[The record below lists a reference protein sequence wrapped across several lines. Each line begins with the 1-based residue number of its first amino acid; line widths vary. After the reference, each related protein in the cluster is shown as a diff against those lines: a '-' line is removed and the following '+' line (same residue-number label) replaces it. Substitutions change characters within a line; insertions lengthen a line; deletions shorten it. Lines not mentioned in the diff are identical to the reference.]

1 MRGPY
6 SAEQMQVFK
15 QSLAGQTL
23 IVGKI
28 TEIDTIE

>member
-1 MRGPY
+1 MRGTY
-6 SAEQMQVFK
+6 SAEQMQVFE

-28 TEIDTIE
+28 LENLKG